1 MKKKIVSILLTVCM
15 MLCLVPTSV
24 FAEGKTAKGVA
35 TAQELTDAL
44 ADSAVDIINLNQDI
58 EISSTLIVTR
68 PVTLDLYG
76 YMLEMTGSGS
86 VITIKDGGHLTLKDS
101 DLTATYNFT
110 PDADG
115 LWK

>member
-1 MKKKIVSILLTVCM
+1 
-15 MLCLVPTSV
+15 MLCLVPASV
-24 FAEGKTAKGVA
+24 FAEGETAQGVA

-76 YMLEMTGSGS
+76 YML
-86 VITIKDGGHLTLKDS
+86 
-101 DLTATYNFT
+101 
-110 PDADG
+110 
-115 LWK
+115 